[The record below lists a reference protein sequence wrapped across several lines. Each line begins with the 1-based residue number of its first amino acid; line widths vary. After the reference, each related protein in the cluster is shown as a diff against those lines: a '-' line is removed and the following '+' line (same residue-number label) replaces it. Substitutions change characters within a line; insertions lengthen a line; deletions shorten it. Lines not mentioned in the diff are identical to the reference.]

1 MNWTLIM
8 NAPLTKEQLA
18 LLSSNAS
25 NYSSSPIATEAK
37 PALFGM
43 VTSAVRWIVEFP
55 RRQAVLDE
63 LGRLT
68 DRELTDIGLIRS
80 ELRTVFARQR

>member
-1 MNWTLIM
+1 M

-18 LLSSNAS
+18 LLSSNNVA
-25 NYSSSPIATEAK
+25 YRSSSVQADAK
-37 PALFGM
+37 PGLFGL
-43 VTSAVRWIVEFP
+43 VANAIRWVVEFP

-68 DRELTDIGLIRS
+68 DRELADIGLNRA
-80 ELRTVFARQR
+80 ELKQVFGRARW